1 VCLCVLE
8 CVCVC
13 VCVCMCERVCV
24 SVFVCVRMRVS
35 VCSVPG
41 TRLSPSQA
49 LTATQGQGPRV
60 LHSYMREPRLQHLA
74 NTSKSTK
81 GVNSRI
87 TLFISLL
94 VFLRPAKM
102 QVTQR
107 WGETLGLPS
116 VPMTGDSAQR
126 MQKAPR
132 LQP

>member
-1 VCLCVLE
+1 MLRKSGHCTQTQKAQPP
-8 CVCVC
+8 
-13 VCVCMCERVCV
+13 R
-24 SVFVCVRMRVS
+24 SYTKNNHFPNS
-35 VCSVPG
+35 YSVPG